1 MVLEVMK
8 MKQSVTLKGTKDGF
22 VLTLDESVAFET
34 VLSDLDQLLEKLHSE
49 NKEQKEVQK
58 GISLEVKTGMRLF
71 SEDEKAKITEKI
83 SSKSQF
89 QLKKI
94 SAEVLTYQQATEW
107 HESNSLQM
115 EIQTIRSGQV
125 LQAPGDIL
133 LIGKIHPGGTIRAS
147 GSIFILGELLGL
159 AHAGFDG
166 DNEAIVVAD
175 FQTDA
180 QIRIAESVQIIENK
194 AKNHAG
200 TDEKQF
206 AYINDLHILDFEG
219 LDKLRT
225 IRPKMGKVTGGLF

>member
-1 MVLEVMK
+1 

-71 SEDEKAKITEKI
+71 SEDEKAEITEKI

-194 AKNHAG
+194 AKNQAG

>member
-1 MVLEVMK
+1 

-194 AKNHAG
+194 AKNQAG

-219 LDKLRT
+219 LDKLRM